1 MTSCM
6 SRLGKGYESV
16 AWFEAEAAP
25 GVRYAIARISFGR
38 RIELARRIREIG
50 RKLEFLE
57 AGSDVR
63 EKLEAAVV
71 AAEIDRAYL
80 EWGLATIEG
89 LRIDDET
96 ATPATLIDKGPMELA
111 GEILARVKAE
121 CGLTEDERKNWRSH
135 SIFSAGAKPGGDAS
149 SADGRD

>member
-1 MTSCM
+1 
-6 SRLGKGYESV
+6 V
-16 AWFEAEAAP
+16 AWFEAEGMP
-25 GVRYAIARISFGR
+25 GVRYAIAHISFGR
-38 RIELARRIREIG
+38 RIELARRIREIA

-71 AAEIDRAYL
+71 AAEVDRAYL
-80 EWGLATIEG
+80 EWGLAGIEG
-89 LRIDDET
+89 LTIDGET
-96 ATPATLIDKGPMELA
+96 ATPGTLIDKGPMELA
-111 GEILARVKAE
+111 AEILARVRAE

-135 SIFSAGAKPGGDAS
+135 SIFSAGAKPDGDAS

>member
-16 AWFEAEAAP
+16 AWFEAEAVP

-57 AGSDVR
+57 AGSDMR

-71 AAEIDRAYL
+71 AAEIDRGYL
-80 EWGLATIEG
+80 E
-89 LRIDDET
+89 
-96 ATPATLIDKGPMELA
+96 
-111 GEILARVKAE
+111 
-121 CGLTEDERKNWRSH
+121 
-135 SIFSAGAKPGGDAS
+135 
-149 SADGRD
+149 